1 METIWQNYRSSVIAV
16 AVAIVVLLS
25 VTVIVPETH
34 QGVVIRAGEPHRVIN
49 RFDPAEEFGET
60 GAGVTWRLPFYERVQ
75 FVDRRIRDLD
85 MDGETVL
92 SRDQQRLEVNAYARF
107 RIFDPVLFVER
118 AQTEDNLTDQLEP
131 ILNSALRQ
139 ELGRRTFAS
148 LLTAERGNAMTNIR
162 DALDGEA
169 RGYGA
174 QIIDVRIKR
183 ADLPEG
189 RPLNAAFE
197 RMRSER
203 QEEAET
209 IRAGGRRDAQI
220 IRAEA
225 AATAAE
231 IYAEAYNQDPGFYD
245 FYRAMES
252 YRVTFGPAREG
263 EQNVGESSVIL
274 SEDNDYLRQF
284 QGRR

>member
-1 METIWQNYRSSVIAV
+1 MWQKYKSVFIGLIAALV
-16 AVAIVVLLS
+16 LVLSFTVV
-25 VTVIVPETH
+25 VPETH
-34 QGVVIRAGEPHRVIN
+34 QGVVIRAGEPVRVIN
-49 RFDPAEEFGET
+49 RFDPAQQFGAT
-60 GAGVTWRLPFYERVQ
+60 GAGVSWRIPIYEQVQ
-75 FVDRRIRDLD
+75 LVDRRILDLD
-85 MDGETVL
+85 MEGETVL
-92 SRDQQRLEVNAYARF
+92 SNDQQRLEVNAYARY

-118 AQTEDNLTDQLEP
+118 ARSEENLTDQLEP
-131 ILNSALRQ
+131 ILSSALRQ

-148 LLTAERGNAMTNIR
+148 LLTAERGNAMTRIR
-162 DALDGEA
+162 ETLDTEA

-220 IRAEA
+220 IRAESEAEA
-225 AATAAE
+225 AR

-252 YRVTFGPAREG
+252 YRRTFGPAAEG
-263 EQNVGESSVIL
+263 EDVGESAIIL
-274 SEDNDYLRQF
+274 SPDNDYLRQF
-284 QGRR
+284 RSGGR